1 MRHGFLLID
10 KPEGPTSHDVVAE
23 VRRILHEPKIGHLGT
38 LDPAAKGLLVLAVG
52 AKALKVVELF
62 KDAEKT
68 YEARVQ
74 FGAVSKT
81 YDREGPIE
89 ETPPRKGWTVP
100 TERELIQCLET
111 HFLGDREQMPPP
123 HSAVHI
129 DGKRA
134 YEIVRG
140 NPDAPFLLPSR
151 KVHIARIQLLSYAYP
166 KACIRIACSSG
177 TYIRSLAHDLGQLLR
192 CGAYLEGLKRLKV
205 GGWKIEDACS
215 LEIPNPKLQTP
226 NSNIREVRW
235 MRVIPLKEVLCS
247 FPRHDLSVAD
257 WGEVQH
263 GRSIPLRNIGNETM
277 IAWFENLPVAILERD
292 PKAPGRAH
300 PRKVL

>member
-10 KPEGPTSHDVVAE
+10 KPEGPTSHDIVQK

-89 ETPPRKGWTVP
+89 EIPPKKGWTEP
-100 TERELIQCLET
+100 TERELIKCLES
-111 HFLGDREQMPPP
+111 HFLGDREQTPPL
-123 HSAVHI
+123 HSAIHI

-166 KACIRIACSSG
+166 KACIRIDCSSG
-177 TYIRSLAHDLGQLLR
+177 TYIRSLAHDLGELLR
-192 CGAYLEGLKRLKV
+192 CGAYLENLRRTRV
-205 GGWKIEDACS
+205 SAWKIEDAHP
-215 LEIPNPKLQTP
+215 LEDVTWAK
-226 NSNIREVRW
+226 
-235 MRVIPLKEVLCS
+235 VIPLRDILSS
-247 FPRHDLSVAD
+247 FPHAELSAEE

-263 GRSIPLRNIGNETM
+263 GRSIPLPHLRETTV
-277 IAWFENLPVAILERD
+277 AWFEELPVAILECD
-292 PKAPGRAH
+292 VKTPEKAH